1 MDELLTNGERLKKFL
16 KDSLGWLI
24 LGMAIAGVGWKI
36 QLNRTEQLEL
46 QLTESQK
53 NERLLQGKIISCK
66 EEAQKDALQS
76 VYENMEMIKKMQ
88 EVMNR
93 DNNIKEELIKQSKV
107 RQKSYENLNKQL
119 DKIIRYEII
128 FLIFLFIFFS
138 FF

>member
-66 EEAQKDALQS
+66 EEVQKDALQS

-119 DKIIRYEII
+119 DKIIKDEDN
-128 FLIFLFIFFS
+128 
-138 FF
+138 

>member
-46 QLTESQK
+46 LLTESQK

-119 DKIIRYEII
+119 DKIIRYDE
-128 FLIFLFIFFS
+128 S
-138 FF
+138 S

>member
-53 NERLLQGKIISCK
+53 NERLLQGKVMSCK
-66 EEAQKDALQS
+66 EETQKDVLQS
-76 VYENMEMIKKMQ
+76 VYDNMEMIKKMQ
-88 EVMNR
+88 EVINR

-107 RQKSYENLNKQL
+107 RQKSNEKINKQL
-119 DKIIRYEII
+119 DKIIRYDEN
-128 FLIFLFIFFS
+128 S
-138 FF
+138 

>member
-1 MDELLTNGERLKKFL
+1 MDELLTNGERLKNFL

-46 QLTESQK
+46 LLTESRK

-119 DKIIRYEII
+119 DKIIRYDE
-128 FLIFLFIFFS
+128 S
-138 FF
+138 S

>member
-1 MDELLTNGERLKKFL
+1 MEEVLINGERLKKFL

-36 QLNRTEQLEL
+36 QLNRTEQLESL
-46 QLTESQK
+46 LSESQK

-88 EVMNR
+88 
-93 DNNIKEELIKQSKV
+93 DALNNTNNGMQEMIKQSNKKT
-107 RQKSYENLNKQL
+107 QSNEKINKQL
-119 DKIIRYEII
+119 DKIIRNDE
-128 FLIFLFIFFS
+128 S
-138 FF
+138 S

>member
-46 QLTESQK
+46 LLTESQK
-53 NERLLQGKIISCK
+53 NERLLQSKIISCK

-88 EVMNR
+88 
-93 DNNIKEELIKQSKV
+93 DALNNTNNGMQEMIKQSNKKT
-107 RQKSYENLNKQL
+107 QSNEKINKQL
-119 DKIIRYEII
+119 DKIIRYDE
-128 FLIFLFIFFS
+128 S
-138 FF
+138 S